1 MMMQLQ
7 QQMMATQKLLQAQ
20 ESENS
25 KLQQEMERLARQKEA
40 DRAQE
45 QRMAMERSMLALTR
59 NMGGPVCV
67 VSFNSSCCIAL
78 NLSWVLAGSGNY
90 RRQYW

>member
-25 KLQQEMERLARQKEA
+25 KLQQEMERLARQKGFGGLTV
-40 DRAQE
+40 DR
-45 QRMAMERSMLALTR
+45 
-59 NMGGPVCV
+59 V
-67 VSFNSSCCIAL
+67 VSLWSDH
-78 NLSWVLAGSGNY
+78 
-90 RRQYW
+90 